1 MLPKAKRVNRHS
13 QSKPLIEPDTWYISY
28 RASIGPAR
36 SYTRVTRR
44 FKSES
49 DAKQFA
55 HKMISDGYSI
65 AAGTINPYKPKKVI
79 SSKRIQYWI
88 AELE

>member
-1 MLPKAKRVNRHS
+1 
-13 QSKPLIEPDTWYISY
+13 LIEPDTWYVSY
-28 RASIGPAR
+28 HLDSGSGHYARRA
-36 SYTRVTRR
+36 TRR
-44 FKSES
+44 FKSEA

-55 HKMISDGYSI
+55 HKMISDGYS
-65 AAGTINPYKPKKVI
+65 AYAGTINPYTPKMVI